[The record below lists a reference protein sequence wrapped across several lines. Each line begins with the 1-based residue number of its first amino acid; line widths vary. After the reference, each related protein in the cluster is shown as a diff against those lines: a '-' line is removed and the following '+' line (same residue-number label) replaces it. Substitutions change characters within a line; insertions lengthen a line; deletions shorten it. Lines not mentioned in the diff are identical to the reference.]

1 MGVNEND
8 VDMVRLSLS
17 LVSGLYF
24 LVKDMAENWNNP
36 EYKPIL
42 PDEMLR
48 DAEKL
53 LSLPD
58 LPEK

>member
-1 MGVNEND
+1 
-8 VDMVRLSLS
+8 MVRLSLS